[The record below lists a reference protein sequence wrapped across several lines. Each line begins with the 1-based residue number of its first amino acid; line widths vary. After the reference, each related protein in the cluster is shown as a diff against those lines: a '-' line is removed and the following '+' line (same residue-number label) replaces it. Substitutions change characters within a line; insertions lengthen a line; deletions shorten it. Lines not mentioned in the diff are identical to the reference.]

1 MTCVV
6 SALIFT
12 FSGKVSVLCVSTV
25 YGNEK
30 RFQKCVCN
38 NLVDDIYTHDPFL
51 YKYFIL
57 NVKFTLFFELY
68 IRKREATSVSMA
80 LATELS
86 RDLGRIE

>member
-1 MTCVV
+1 MDWSVYCTTTCVV

-12 FSGKVSVLCVSTV
+12 FSGKVSVLCVSMAMR
-25 YGNEK
+25 K

-38 NLVDDIYTHDPFL
+38 NLVDYIYTHDPFL

-68 IRKREATSVSMA
+68 IRNTEATSVSMH
-80 LATELS
+80 
-86 RDLGRIE
+86 